1 MNGLQSNSSYWQ
13 VMKPIQLSQEEVLY
27 AQSLQKY
34 EQYKNA
40 AILRFESYLNYEE
53 WKNDN
58 T

>member
-1 MNGLQSNSSYWQ
+1 MNGQSSNSAYWEW
-13 VMKPIQLSQEEVLY
+13 MKPIQLSQAEVQY
-27 AQSLQKY
+27 AQSLAKY

-40 AILRFESYLNYEE
+40 AILKFESYLSYEE